1 MLALLWAVADLGPV
15 GWLAGT
21 THALVTAALLSTAL
35 HRARVAALGPANRI
49 TLIRSVLSGGVTAL
63 VADHLG
69 NGMPTAARAALVAIA
84 TVALILDGIDGP
96 VARRTGTVS
105 PLGARFDM
113 EVDAFLILVLSVVV
127 AGSFGWWVFAIG
139 LMRYVFVAAAWA
151 WPWLTRPLPPNRAR
165 KVVAA
170 LQGIVLAAAAAE
182 VIWRPLMMFAV
193 AFALASLIWSFGRD
207 VRWLWRHRHAA
218 PAT

>member
-170 LQGIVLAAAAAE
+170 QQGIVLAAAAAE